1 MNENTVLKKANTALL
16 LPISLSSIV
25 LGVYV
30 LLNPVT
36 ALLAITLYIGIG
48 LVLMGIGY
56 ALIYQKTNSYIS
68 LIWAVLD
75 IIVGTLFLCD
85 LGVSVI
91 TIPIIFALWILGVTV
106 TQAFTAFWL
115 KKNKNSSWIW
125 LFISALIGI
134 IFAGLI
140 IMYPII
146 GILTLTVLMGGFLII
161 YGISEFI
168 RYLKF

>member
-1 MNENTVLKKANTALL
+1 MNENTVLKKTNTALL
-16 LPISLSSIV
+16 LPVSLLSIV

-30 LLNPVT
+30 LLNPAA
-36 ALLAITLYIGIG
+36 ALLAIALYIGIG

-56 ALIYQKTNSYIS
+56 ALIYQKTNSSIS

-75 IIVGTLFLCD
+75 IIVGSLFLFD
-85 LGVSVI
+85 LGVSVV
-91 TIPIIFALWILGVTV
+91 TIPIIFALWILGVAV

-140 IMYPII
+140 IMHPII

-161 YGISEFI
+161 YGVSEFI
-168 RYLKF
+168 RYLKV